1 MTQYELED
9 SREYKAAMALE
20 DALNSYSWN
29 PETFALATRCFHR
42 TLSQELFR
50 TMVATIKSMA
60 ADDYG
65 YDLRNEAAHTISQSI
80 VNTGVLNDAYIP
92 FI

>member
-1 MTQYELED
+1 MTQTEFEN
-9 SREYKAAMALE
+9 SREYKAAKQLE
-20 DALNSYSWN
+20 DALNSFSWN

-50 TMVATIKSMA
+50 TMVATIRSMA

-65 YDLRNEAAHTISQSI
+65 FDLRNEAAHTISQSI
-80 VNTGVLNDAYIP
+80 VDTGVLDNVCIP